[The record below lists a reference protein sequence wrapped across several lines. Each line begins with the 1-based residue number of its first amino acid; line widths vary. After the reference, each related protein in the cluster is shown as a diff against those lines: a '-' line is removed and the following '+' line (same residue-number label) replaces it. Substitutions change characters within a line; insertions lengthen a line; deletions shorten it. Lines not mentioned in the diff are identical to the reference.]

1 MSLTHTLAPTVWQLC
16 KNFLPLLKWLT
27 TFSITVQYLPRSFYI
42 LSGLNEPRSS
52 HIMCLL
58 VSALGTKNTTPY
70 PVFFPVSSTPP
81 ILSTL
86 PFQSQILQFLYFPW
100 CKHWIFRCVLHT
112 TGYSKNISQRWNRWW
127 GLGSLLQYYDNWPG
141 VLSLKMFPNISVL
154 PIYDG

>member
-1 MSLTHTLAPTVWQLC
+1 MSLTHKLAPTVWQLC
-16 KNFLPLLKWLT
+16 KNFLPLLEWLP

-58 VSALGTKNTTPY
+58 VAALGTKNNTPY
-70 PVFFPVSSTPP
+70 PVVFPVSSTPP
-81 ILSTL
+81 LLSTL

-141 VLSLKMFPNISVL
+141 VLSLKMFPNNSVL
-154 PIYDG
+154 PVYDG